1 MLTES
6 ILVVQ
11 IAMITLKFFQEEK
24 NPTKLLL
31 IQQCKIKKKKLKIL
45 PCTKNSEVP
54 SDVLHMGIIKNIA
67 KT

>member
-24 NPTKLLL
+24 NSTKLLL
-31 IQQCKIKKKKLKIL
+31 IQQCKIFKK
-45 PCTKNSEVP
+45 N
-54 SDVLHMGIIKNIA
+54 
-67 KT
+67 

>member
-24 NPTKLLL
+24 KPTKLLL
-31 IQQCKIKKKKLKIL
+31 IQQCKNFLKKLKIL
-45 PCTKNSEVP
+45 PRTKNSEVP